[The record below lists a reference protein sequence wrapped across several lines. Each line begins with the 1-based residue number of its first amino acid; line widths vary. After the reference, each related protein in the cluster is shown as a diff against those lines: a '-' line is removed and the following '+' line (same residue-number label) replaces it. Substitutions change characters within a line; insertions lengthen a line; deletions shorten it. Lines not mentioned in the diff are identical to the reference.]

1 MNPFQTYL
9 QPSMEN
15 DQGPMTT
22 EVEEKVEQDLNANA
36 KDEAIT
42 SSVAEEATQLLND
55 QDVVL
60 DNAIKT
66 TEVVTESIASLEAL
80 YETLTT
86 VSQERDTLTDFEVS
100 MMRIT
105 LTGTAKSLNGTVAQI
120 VPSLE
125 SDNYFERNDV
135 NVSMESIGQ
144 AFKSGVST
152 FIKVVIDLAKKLGAW
167 IKNVGTRIA
176 DKARLVRSKLRALNG
191 DLEVDF
197 PNQYFKPGMSA
208 QDLLDGWVA
217 TDNAIEELVK
227 LDFEKVLKTKHMLHE
242 DFDFKDALN
251 PYVTKI
257 ANAALKMRRIG
268 YNFELES
275 YQQYKITRNFE
286 PKQGATTIVI
296 PKRVFSTIDANLT
309 DWIERQSALSKFIEV
324 NEQIATSYQVQEN
337 QSQVIQDAMKMV
349 KCGLTLGRTIC
360 QINAYII
367 TAIHLAMTR
376 NETGALSEAAK
387 PTSKSNASTVTKAGG
402 DARIVNLKQIGT
414 SA

>member
-22 EVEEKVEQDLNANA
+22 EVEEKVEQDLNANV

-42 SSVAEEATQLLND
+42 SNVADEATQLLND
-55 QDVVL
+55 QDVAL

-144 AFKSGVST
+144 AIKSGVAA
-152 FIKVVIDLAKKLGAW
+152 FAKVVVELAKKLASW
-167 IKNVGTRIA
+167 VKNVGARIA
-176 DKARLVRSKLRALNG
+176 DKARLVRSKLRAISGN
-191 DLEVDF
+191 LEVDF
-197 PNQYFKPGMSA
+197 PNQYFKPGLTA
-208 QDLLDGWVA
+208 RELLDGWVA
-217 TDNAIEELVK
+217 TDQAIEELIK
-227 LDFEKVLKTKHMLHE
+227 LDIERLLKPRNILDD
-242 DFDFKDALN
+242 DFDIMNDLT
-251 PYVTKI
+251 PYVKKI
-257 ANAALKMRRIG
+257 ARAANGMKHLG
-268 YNFELES
+268 YVFEETNDIE
-275 YQQYKITRNFE
+275 YKISQNFE
-286 PKQGATTIVI
+286 PKSGATTVVI
-296 PKRVFSTIDANLT
+296 PKQIFSVIDTSLT
-309 DWIERQSALSKFIEV
+309 DWIERQSGLSKFIEI
-324 NEQIATSYQVQEN
+324 NEQ
-337 QSQVIQDAMKMV
+337 VISGLQTQTDLKSSV
-349 KCGLTLGRTIC
+349 KSALVMAKSGLNLGRTIC
-360 QINAYII
+360 QINAYIV
-367 TAIHLAMTR
+367 TAFHVAMTR
-376 NETGALSEAAK
+376 AEKGALSEAAK

-402 DARIVNLKQIGT
+402 DARVVNLKQIGT